1 MPFFTFDIEDAI
13 TTGEWQTAEIDGK
26 TALQRRIELQP
37 IQMDMFNL
45 LDVTKFPDGTI
56 WLDFL
61 SSAYAPNKKF
71 MDFMAY
77 CASVWGTDSL
87 GRGVPSQ
94 ADMDPLRRGTFGR
107 TWQNV
112 KIVQIKRPEAIT
124 LSVTLRII
132 IDNQDMSN
140 FAKNLAKGFVR
151 SAVNQVGRD
160 GGRVISNQ
168 LYYNKNYVPIQNVS
182 EATQMGQPV
191 DSEQNGF
198 MPNAVVK
205 TKLGAGTIILV
216 ILGLLA
222 IPIGPIAVLIYGIAR
237 YLKNTAKI
245 EWTEIQPQYVQDRRY
260 KNGHRYIGDIN
271 VTKSNVIPADDFSKS
286 EYRRQGIIIMVASGA
301 FLLLGV
307 ISFIIS

>member
-1 MPFFTFDIEDAI
+1 MSFFTFNIEDAI
-13 TTGEWQTAEIDGK
+13 TNGEWQTSEIEGLS
-26 TALQRRIELQP
+26 ALQRRIELQTM
-37 IQMDMFNL
+37 QMDMFNL

-61 SSAYAPNKKF
+61 SSAYAPNKQL

-77 CASVWGTDSL
+77 CASVWGADSL

-112 KIVQIKRPEAIT
+112 KIVQIKRPEMIS
-124 LSVTLRII
+124 LSIALRII
-132 IDNQDMSN
+132 IDNQEMSN

-168 LYYNKNYVPIQNVS
+168 LYNNQNYVPIQNVNNIP
-182 EATQMGQPV
+182 QMEHPI
-191 DSEQNGF
+191 DSVRDDT
-198 MPNAVVK
+198 MPKTVVK
-205 TKLGAGTIILV
+205 NKLGAGTIILI
-216 ILGLLA
+216 ILGLFA
-222 IPIGPIAVLIYGIAR
+222 VPIGPIAVLIYGIAR
-237 YLKNTAKI
+237 YLKNTTKI
-245 EWTEIQPQYVQDRRY
+245 EWTEKQPQYVQDRRY
-260 KNGHRYIGDIN
+260 KNGRRYIGDIN
-271 VTKSNVIPADDFSKS
+271 VIKSNVIPADDFSKS

>member
-37 IQMDMFNL
+37 IQMGMFNL

-61 SSAYAPNKKF
+61 SSAYAPNKQF

-112 KIVQIKRPEAIT
+112 KIVQIKRPEAMT
-124 LSVTLRII
+124 LSVALRII

-168 LYYNKNYVPIQNVS
+168 LYNNKNYVPIQNVS
-182 EATQMGQPV
+182 ETTQMGHPV
-191 DSEQNGF
+191 DSAQDGF

-205 TKLGAGTIILV
+205 TKLGTGTIILI

-222 IPIGPIAVLIYGIAR
+222 IPIGPIAVLTYGIAR
-237 YLKNTAKI
+237 YLKNTTKI

-260 KNGHRYIGDIN
+260 KNGCRYIGDIN

-307 ISFIIS
+307 VSFLIS